1 LTVFFVSVKL
11 RLSQTQNEFTH
22 MTRRSQLTA
31 LLILAGAFHSGAG
44 TLSYVAVSPVQS
56 DINCGIDSRNQY
68 TTAVDGGNTSGND
81 RVINGVRLYSL
92 VGAGQSAS
100 ADNCTLNALTGTLGN
115 SQRSGAPPQ
124 ADGIFAE
131 VLSDMVS
138 NDGASDNSQQ
148 EIVLDPASLAA
159 GTTYDL
165 RIYIANSDVQDR
177 EVNLAFVG
185 DGQAAVETGFFN
197 EEDARTSPGAFRDPN
212 QVYYIDYRFT
222 WDGAS
227 TPGVTITQKSG
238 QAPFALYALTN
249 QPVIEETAA
258 APAAPAV
265 PVPAAATTALV
276 SAVPDQV
283 GVTSDTFYSNQ
294 SLKKHGRWIEVKKYG
309 RCWQPTDS
317 PPDWRPYSRGHF
329 GYSDDG
335 GYVWIS
341 DQSENEWGW
350 ATYHYGRWCR
360 VPGVGSGWA
369 WVPGTAW
376 SGGWVSWRQGR
387 DHEHAFVGWAPLPPE
402 ATLRVGV
409 GISTWADREYDIGPD
424 YYTFVNVR
432 DFGSDSYWRP
442 GLIVDRRRYVDILPH
457 TVNITNINYTDTHGN
472 VSNVSITQVR
482 AYNGGPDFTFINT
495 QIRQNGGR
503 EISRIQVDR
512 VGTENFNGGIG
523 SRLQG
528 NTFVVFTP
536 QVTAQPNPRVLPKV
550 MATVPDNKIDHG
562 WAELKD
568 QKLKTQLRNEIAQ
581 QAKGQTPETTKAVLP
596 AQVIQAAAQS
606 AATTA
611 APGQSPQAP
620 GVTTIP
626 TASPSATAA
635 NQIAGAVSTAPATT
649 SPASSPLQSPAGA
662 VASTSASPAA
672 SQPAVVTKG
681 LHPGEKLTSPAVA
694 TGRAT
699 ASPAGPTPAASG
711 AAVTSALSAEAQ
723 QSATPKILH
732 PGAKVESKP
741 TQSPAVA
748 TNVASPSPTVG
759 AAQSPAGRGQHPGEK
774 IVSAPG
780 QSPAPI
786 KAASPTPSKPAAV
799 TTTQGSPSPAVGLHP
814 GAKIAP
820 TPAQSAAPA
829 VTGTSA
835 SPVVPTQ
842 QSPARNVQTQR
853 NQLTTPPPAQTP
865 RGAVTAASPS
875 PTAAPTRPVVGRQNQ
890 QRGQAETKPPV
901 TPTPS
906 QAQLA
911 STPAQL
917 PVTTA
922 RTPARSVETV
932 QTPPPV
938 QTPAVT
944 KKVTAP
950 AVTRESTSPSPSGP
964 SQQQR
969 QQQQIEERI
978 RQQQQQKQQE
988 QAEQKLQQQQG
999 QQRQQ
1004 QQLEQEQKLKLQ
1016 EQKQAQQKAEQAQAK
1031 QQEAAQQKE
1040 SQLQQQ
1046 KQQQLQQQQA
1056 EQKKESQLQAQK
1068 QQEAAQQKEHQLQQQ
1083 KQQEAQQKQAEQ
1095 KRELQMQ
1102 AQKEAAQQKE
1112 RQAQQLKDQ
1121 QAQQRQQELKQ
1132 EQARQKA
1139 EQQQQLKQQQLQQ
1152 QAEQRQQQQLQ
1163 QQAQQQQQR
1172 QQQQMQSQQQNRRA
1186 ATPTPSPSQ

>member
-1 LTVFFVSVKL
+1 MKI
-11 RLSQTQNEFTH
+11 QT
-22 MTRRSQLTA
+22 RLTA
-31 LLILAGAFHSGAG
+31 FLILASALQAAAG

-56 DINCGIDSRNQY
+56 DVNCGIDSGNQY
-68 TTAVDGGNTSGND
+68 TTAVDGGNASGND

-92 VGAGQSAS
+92 IGSGQSAS
-100 ADNCTLNALTGTLGN
+100 ADNCALNALTGTLGN
-115 SQRSGAPPQ
+115 SQVSGPTAQ

-138 NDGASDNSQQ
+138 NDGAADNSQQ
-148 EIVLDPASLAA
+148 EIVLDPASLTAS
-159 GTTYDL
+159 TTYDL
-165 RIYIANSDVQDR
+165 RIYIANSGAQDR

-185 DGQAAVETGFFN
+185 DGQPPVETGFFN
-197 EEDARTSPGAFRDPN
+197 EEDARTSPGAFRDPR
-212 QVYYIDYRFT
+212 QAYYIDYRFT
-222 WDGAS
+222 WDGTS
-227 TPGVTITQKSG
+227 TPGATITQKSG
-238 QAPFALYALTN
+238 QAPFVLYAMTN
-249 QPVIEETAA
+249 QPVIEEAAA
-258 APAAPAV
+258 APAPPVAPA
-265 PVPAAATTALV
+265 PQAATTALV
-276 SAVPDQV
+276 SAVQDQV
-283 GVTSDTFYSNQ
+283 GVTSDTFYSNP

-309 RCWQPTDS
+309 RCWQPTDA

-341 DQSENEWGW
+341 DASENEWGW

-360 VPGVGSGWA
+360 VVGVGSGWA

-376 SGGWVSWRQGR
+376 SGAWVSWRQGR
-387 DHEHAFVGWAPLPPE
+387 DREHGFVGWAPLPPE

-442 GLIVDRRRYVDILPH
+442 GLIVDRRRYVDILPN
-457 TVNITNINYTDTHGN
+457 TVNITNINYTDTRGN

-495 QIRQNGGR
+495 QIRQSGGR
-503 EISRIQVDR
+503 EISRIQVSR

-528 NTFVVFTP
+528 NTFTVFTP
-536 QVTAQPNPRVLPKV
+536 QVTAQPNPRVLPQV
-550 MATVPDNKIDHG
+550 AATVPDNKIDHG
-562 WAELKD
+562 WADVKD
-568 QKLKTQLRNEIAQ
+568 QKLKTQLRNDIAQ
-581 QAKGQTPETTKAVLP
+581 QTKGQTPETTKAVLP
-596 AQVIQAAAQS
+596 PQVIQAAAQS

-611 APGQSPQAP
+611 SPSQSPQPA

-626 TASPSATAA
+626 TGSPSATAT
-635 NQIAGAVSTAPATT
+635 NQVAGAASPPALAT
-649 SPASSPLQSPAGA
+649 SPAQSPSAA
-662 VASTSASPAA
+662 VATTSASPAA
-672 SQPAVVTKG
+672 SQPAVANKG
-681 LHPGEKLTSPAVA
+681 LHPGQKLTSPAVA

-699 ASPAGPTPAASG
+699 AAPTGPTPAASG
-711 AAVTSALSAEAQ
+711 AVVTSALSAETQ
-723 QSATPKILH
+723 QSATPKVLH

-741 TQSPAVA
+741 AQSPAVA
-748 TNVASPSPTVG
+748 TNAVSPSPTAG
-759 AAQSPAGRGQHPGEK
+759 LAQSPAGKIQHPGEK

-786 KAASPTPSKPAAV
+786 RTASATPTKPAAV
-799 TTTQGSPSPAVGLHP
+799 TTTQATPSPAVGLHP

-820 TPAQSAAPA
+820 TIAHSPAPA
-829 VTGTSA
+829 VTGVSA

-842 QSPARNVQTQR
+842 S
-853 NQLTTPPPAQTP
+853 P

-875 PTAAPTRPVVGRQNQ
+875 PTAQPTRPVVGRQNQ
-890 QRGQAETKPPV
+890 QRGQIETKPAV
-901 TPTPS
+901 TPAPS
-906 QAQLA
+906 QAQVA
-911 STPAQL
+911 STPPQP
-917 PVTTA
+917 PVTA
-922 RTPARSVETV
+922 RTPAPARAVEAA

-944 KKVTAP
+944 KKVTVP
-950 AVTRESTSPSPSGP
+950 AVTREPTSPPPSGP
-964 SQQQR
+964 SQQQL

-988 QAEQKLQQQQG
+988 QAEQKIQQQQT

-1004 QQLEQEQKLKLQ
+1004 QQLEQEQKLKQQ

-1031 QQEAAQQKE
+1031 QQEAAQQK
-1040 SQLQQQ
+1040 
-1046 KQQQLQQQQA
+1046 QQQLQQQQA
-1056 EQKKESQLQAQK
+1056 EQKRESQLQAQK
-1068 QQEAAQQKEHQLQQQ
+1068 QQEAAQQKERQLQQQ

-1095 KRELQMQ
+1095 KKALQQQ
-1102 AQKEAAQQKE
+1102 ALQKQQEAAQQKE
-1112 RQAQQLKDQ
+1112 RQAQQLKEQ

-1152 QAEQRQQQQLQ
+1152 QQAEQKQQQLRQQQME
-1163 QQAQQQQQR
+1163 QQAQQQQR
-1172 QQQQMQSQQQNRRA
+1172 QQQQSQQQNRRA
-1186 ATPTPSPSQ
+1186 ATPTPSPSG

>member
-1 LTVFFVSVKL
+1 
-11 RLSQTQNEFTH
+11 

-31 LLILAGAFHSGAG
+31 LLVLAGAFHSGAG

-68 TTAVDGGNTSGND
+68 TTAGDGGNTSGND

-92 VGAGQSAS
+92 VGAGPSAS

-115 SQRSGAPPQ
+115 SQLSGTTPQ
-124 ADGIFAE
+124 ADGILAQ

-148 EIVLDPASLAA
+148 EIVLDPASLTA

-165 RIYIANSDVQDR
+165 RIYIGNSAAQDR

-185 DGQAAVETGFFN
+185 DDQAPVETGFFN
-197 EEDARTSPGAFRDPN
+197 EEDARTSPGAFREAN

-238 QAPFALYALTN
+238 QAPFVLYALTN

-258 APAAPAV
+258 AAAASAV

-387 DHEHAFVGWAPLPPE
+387 DREHAFVGWAPLPPE

-457 TVNITNINYTDTHGN
+457 TVNITNINYTDTRGN

-503 EISRIQVDR
+503 EMSRIQVNR
-512 VGTENFNGGIG
+512 VGTENFDGGIG

-536 QVTAQPNPRVLPKV
+536 SVTAQPNPRVLPQV
-550 MATVPDNKIDHG
+550 AATVPDNKIDHG
-562 WAELKD
+562 WAEMKD
-568 QKLKTQLRNEIAQ
+568 QKLKTQLRNQIAEQ
-581 QAKGQTPETTKAVLP
+581 TEGQTPATTKAVLP
-596 AQVIQAAAQS
+596 PQVIQAAAQS

-611 APGQSPQAP
+611 SPGQSPQPA
-620 GVTTIP
+620 GVTAIP
-626 TASPSATAA
+626 TASPSASAA
-635 NQIAGAVSTAPATT
+635 NQIAGAASSTPPVAT
-649 SPASSPLQSPAGA
+649 SPVQSSPSGA
-662 VASTSASPAA
+662 VVNASTTPAA
-672 SQPAVVTKG
+672 SQTPAANKA

-699 ASPAGPTPAASG
+699 APPTGPTPAASG
-711 AAVTSALSAEAQ
+711 PAVTSALSAETQ
-723 QSATPKILH
+723 QSPAPKVLH

-741 TQSPAVA
+741 AQSPAVA
-748 TNVASPSPTVG
+748 TNVVSPSPTVG
-759 AAQSPAGRGQHPGEK
+759 VAQSPAGKAQHPGEK

-786 KAASPTPSKPAAV
+786 RAASPTPSKPAAV
-799 TTTQGSPSPAVGLHP
+799 TTTQGTPSPAVGLHP

-842 QSPARNVQTQR
+842 SPPRNVQTQR
-853 NQLTTPPPAQTP
+853 NQLVTPPPTQSP

-890 QRGQAETKPPV
+890 QRGQAETKPSV
-901 TPTPS
+901 TPAPS
-906 QAQLA
+906 QAQVA
-911 STPAQL
+911 TTPPQL
-917 PVTTA
+917 PATA
-922 RTPARSVETV
+922 RTPARAVETV

-964 SQQQR
+964 SQQQLQAIEEQKR
-969 QQQQIEERI
+969 QQQIEERI

-988 QAEQKLQQQQG
+988 QGEQKLQQQQT

-1004 QQLEQEQKLKLQ
+1004 QQLEQEQKLKLE
-1016 EQKQAQQKAEQAQAK
+1016 EQKQAQQKAEQAQQLKAQEQQAQQKQQAEQKRELQQQAQAK

-1040 SQLQQQ
+1040 R
-1046 KQQQLQQQQA
+1046 
-1056 EQKKESQLQAQK
+1056 
-1068 QQEAAQQKEHQLQQQ
+1068 QLQQQ

-1095 KRELQMQ
+1095 KQLQAQKQQEALQKQAEQKRELQLQ

-1112 RQAQQLKDQ
+1112 RQAQQLKEQ

-1152 QAEQRQQQQLQ
+1152 QQAEQKQQQLRQQQLQ

-1172 QQQQMQSQQQNRRA
+1172 QQQQSQQQNRRA
-1186 ATPTPSPSQ
+1186 ATPTPTP

>member
-1 LTVFFVSVKL
+1 
-11 RLSQTQNEFTH
+11 
-22 MTRRSQLTA
+22 MTIRSQFTA
-31 LLILAGAFHSGAG
+31 LLILTGAFQAGAG

-56 DINCGIDSRNQY
+56 DISCGIDNRNQY
-68 TTAVDGGNTSGND
+68 TTAVDAGNASGND

-100 ADNCTLNALTGTLGN
+100 ADNCILNPLTGTLAN
-115 SQRSGAPPQ
+115 SQRSDGAPQ
-124 ADGIFAE
+124 TDGIFTE
-131 VLSDMVS
+131 VLSDMTS
-138 NDGASDNSQQ
+138 NNGASDNSQQ
-148 EIVLDPASLAA
+148 EIVLDPASLTA

-165 RIYIANSDVQDR
+165 RIYIANSGVQDR

-185 DGQAAVETGFFN
+185 DGQAPVETGFFN
-197 EEDARTSPGAFRDPN
+197 EEDARTSSGAFRDHN

-227 TPGVTITQKSG
+227 TPGVTVTQKSG

-503 EISRIQVDR
+503 EISRIRVDR
-512 VGTENFNGGIG
+512 VGTENFNGAIG

-536 QVTAQPNPRVLPKV
+536 QVTAQTNPRVLPKV

-611 APGQSPQAP
+611 SPGQSPQAP

-635 NQIAGAVSTAPATT
+635 NQIAGAVSTAPAAT

-662 VASTSASPAA
+662 VVGTSASPAA
-672 SQPAVVTKG
+672 SQPSVATKG
-681 LHPGEKLTSPAVA
+681 LHPGEKLTSPPVA

-699 ASPAGPTPAASG
+699 PLPTGSATPTSG
-711 AAVTSALSAEAQ
+711 AAVTSALSAETQ
-723 QSATPKILH
+723 QSAPPKILH

-741 TQSPAVA
+741 AQSPAVA
-748 TNVASPSPTVG
+748 TNPTSPSPTVA
-759 AAQSPAGRGQHPGEK
+759 AAQSAAGRGQHPGEK

-780 QSPAPI
+780 QSPARI
-786 KAASPTPSKPAAV
+786 KEASATPSKPAAT
-799 TTTQGSPSPAVGLHP
+799 TTTQGTPSPAVGLHP

-820 TPAQSAAPA
+820 TPTQSLTPA
-829 VTGTSA
+829 VKGTSA

-853 NQLTTPPPAQTP
+853 NQPATPLPAQTP
-865 RGAVTAASPS
+865 RGAVTAAGPS
-875 PTAAPTRPVVGRQNQ
+875 PTPQVAPPVVGRQNQ
-890 QRGQAETKPPV
+890 QRGRAETNAPL

-906 QAQLA
+906 RAQVA
-911 STPAQL
+911 STPPQP
-917 PVTTA
+917 PVTA
-922 RTPARSVETV
+922 RTPAPARAVETA

-950 AVTRESTSPSPSGP
+950 AVTREPASPSPSGP
-964 SQQQR
+964 SQQQL

-988 QAEQKLQQQQG
+988 QAEQKLQQQQA

-1016 EQKQAQQKAEQAQAK
+1016 EQKQAQQKAEQAQQLKAQEQQAQQKQQAEQKRELQQQAQAK

-1040 SQLQQQ
+1040 R
-1046 KQQQLQQQQA
+1046 
-1056 EQKKESQLQAQK
+1056 
-1068 QQEAAQQKEHQLQQQ
+1068 QLQQQ
-1083 KQQEAQQKQAEQ
+1083 KQQEAQQRQAEQ

-1112 RQAQQLKDQ
+1112 RQAQQLKEQ

-1152 QAEQRQQQQLQ
+1152 QAEQRQQQLKQQQLQEQQLRQ
-1163 QQAQQQQQR
+1163 QQAQQQER
-1172 QQQQMQSQQQNRRA
+1172 QQQQIQSQQQNRRA
-1186 ATPTPSPSQ
+1186 AKPTPTP

>member
-1 LTVFFVSVKL
+1 
-11 RLSQTQNEFTH
+11 
-22 MTRRSQLTA
+22 MTIRRSRLTA
-31 LLILAGAFHSGAG
+31 LLILVGAFHAGAG

-56 DINCGIDSRNQY
+56 DVNCGIDNRNQY
-68 TTAVDGGNTSGND
+68 TTAVDGGSASGND

-92 VGAGQSAS
+92 VGAGPSAA
-100 ADNCTLNALTGTLGN
+100 ADNCTLNALTGTLVN
-115 SQRSGAPPQ
+115 LQRSNGVPQ
-124 ADGIFAE
+124 ADGTFAE
-131 VLSDMVS
+131 VLSDMTS

-148 EIVLDPASLAA
+148 EIVLDPASLTA

-165 RIYIANSDVQDR
+165 RIYIGNSAAQDR

-185 DGQAAVETGFFN
+185 DDQAPVETGFFN
-197 EEDARTSPGAFRDPN
+197 EEDARTSPGAFREPN

-227 TPGVTITQKSG
+227 TPGVTVTQKSG

-258 APAAPAV
+258 APAASAV

-387 DHEHAFVGWAPLPPE
+387 DREHAFVGWAPLPPE

-457 TVNITNINYTDTHGN
+457 TVNITNINYTDTRGN

-503 EISRIQVDR
+503 EMSRIQVNR
-512 VGTENFNGGIG
+512 VGTENFDGGIG

-536 QVTAQPNPRVLPKV
+536 SVTAQPNPRVLPEV
-550 MATVPDNKIDHG
+550 AATVPDNKIDHG
-562 WAELKD
+562 WADVKD

-581 QAKGQTPETTKAVLP
+581 QTKGQTPETTKAVLP

-611 APGQSPQAP
+611 SPAQSPQAP

-626 TASPSATAA
+626 TASPSASAA
-635 NQIAGAVSTAPATT
+635 NQIAGAASSTPPVAT
-649 SPASSPLQSPAGA
+649 SPVQSSPSGA
-662 VASTSASPAA
+662 VVNASTTPAA
-672 SQPAVVTKG
+672 SQTPAANKA

-699 ASPAGPTPAASG
+699 APPTGPTPAASG
-711 AAVTSALSAEAQ
+711 PAVTSALSAETQ
-723 QSATPKILH
+723 QSPAPKVLH

-741 TQSPAVA
+741 AQSPAVA
-748 TNVASPSPTVG
+748 TNVVSPSPTVG
-759 AAQSPAGRGQHPGEK
+759 VAQSPAGKAQHPGEK

-786 KAASPTPSKPAAV
+786 RAASPTPSKPAAV
-799 TTTQGSPSPAVGLHP
+799 TTTQGTPSPAVGLHP

-842 QSPARNVQTQR
+842 SPPRNVQTQR
-853 NQLTTPPPAQTP
+853 NQLVTPPPTQSP

-890 QRGQAETKPPV
+890 QRGQAETKPSV
-901 TPTPS
+901 TPAPS
-906 QAQLA
+906 QAQVA
-911 STPAQL
+911 TTPPQL
-917 PVTTA
+917 PATA
-922 RTPARSVETV
+922 RTPGRAVETV

-950 AVTRESTSPSPSGP
+950 AVTRESTSPAASGP
-964 SQQQR
+964 SQQQL

-988 QAEQKLQQQQG
+988 QAEQKLQQQQT
-999 QQRQQ
+999 QQQQ
-1004 QQLEQEQKLKLQ
+1004 QQLQQEQKLKQQELQ
-1016 EQKQAQQKAEQAQAK
+1016 QKQAQEKAAQAEQKK
-1031 QQEAAQQKE
+1031 QQLEQEAAQQKQQQQIE
-1040 SQLQQQ
+1040 QKKAQQEQAQAEQKRQLQQQ
-1046 KQQQLQQQQA
+1046 KQQQAEQERKLQQQA
-1056 EQKKESQLQAQK
+1056 EQKQLK
-1068 QQEAAQQKEHQLQQQ
+1068 QQ
-1083 KQQEAQQKQAEQ
+1083 
-1095 KRELQMQ
+1095 
-1102 AQKEAAQQKE
+1102 EAAQQKE
-1112 RQAQQLKDQ
+1112 RQAQQLKEQ

-1152 QAEQRQQQQLQ
+1152 QQAEQKQQQLRQQQLQEQQLRQQQMQ
-1163 QQAQQQQQR
+1163 QQAQQQQR
-1172 QQQQMQSQQQNRRA
+1172 QQQQSQQQNRRA
-1186 ATPTPSPSQ
+1186 ATPTPSPSG